1 MQLSK
6 GRRCLSDPKTKQ
18 ACAATGQLL
27 SDADMRETAAALET
41 VLQDPP
47 ASGMLAE
54 TQQEAAATEVPATVR
69 SDPMQQVTEPSSST
83 AVPAVADNAVQISTE
98 YAEGPNS
105 LALAVVLQQQ
115 PQPTTSA
122 LVRYFHVSPFES
134 QPAVLQTPE

>member
-1 MQLSK
+1 
-6 GRRCLSDPKTKQ
+6 
-18 ACAATGQLL
+18 
-27 SDADMRETAAALET
+27 MRETAAALET
-41 VLQDPP
+41 VLQDPS
-47 ASGMLAE
+47 ASGILAD
-54 TQQEAAATEVPATVR
+54 TQQEAAATEVPTVR
-69 SDPMQQVTEPSSST
+69 SEPMQQVPEPPSCK

-134 QPAVLQTPE
+134 QPTVLQTPE